1 MSETDLKEVEKLEL
15 EVQRKQDILDRK
27 RKAVERLHEIMEEE
41 RRLRETLESF
51 NEDSFSGKQGGQR
64 CYCQNSVWLFSTESA
79 ESTISTWEGLKELY
93 CTNIPQLEL
102 QKHYNQLLLNMFD
115 YYSSQVVII
124 VM

>member
-64 CYCQNSVWLFSTESA
+64 CYCQNSVCYSA
-79 ESTISTWEGLKELY
+79 RSRRSRPYQRGRGLKNY
-93 CTNIPQLEL
+93 
-102 QKHYNQLLLNMFD
+102 
-115 YYSSQVVII
+115 I
-124 VM
+124 VPIYHN